1 MGFLALSTT
10 LIEPV
15 DQFVAVY
22 IPVGHDTKY
31 LVFAT
36 A

>member
-1 MGFLALSTT
+1 MDYLALSTA

-15 DQFVAVY
+15 DQFFAVY